1 MSVDRVHYREMKIR
15 WSRVLTIIFMMDILG
30 TIMMIRIREQNVDR
44 SPRLTH
50 LIRGMLYQ

>member
-15 WSRVLTIIFMMDILG
+15 CSRVLTIIFMMDILG
-30 TIMMIRIREQNVDR
+30 TIMMIRIREKNVDR

-50 LIRGMLYQ
+50 LIRGMLCQ